1 MAVTDNWLQSSSVE
15 HNEDHKI
22 TSHNC
27 HVDDP
32 GDGLLQNSQVA
43 DLTRERVDIRY
54 DWLCTDVLILH
65 RYCCSNFL

>member
-54 DWLCTDVLILH
+54 D
-65 RYCCSNFL
+65 